1 MLDDTPMMP
10 TGDQAR
16 LSLLA
21 AIIHDSD
28 DAIATK
34 TLDGVV
40 TSWNRGAERI
50 FGYTAAEIVCRPITI
65 LFPPDRLGEET
76 EFLLRLSR
84 GEHVDHYET
93 VRRRKD
99 GRLIDISVTL
109 SPLRDEAGN
118 IFGVSKIARDI
129 TPRKRAEAVRRR
141 AEADV
146 RRQREELAHVLRL
159 TTMGELTTSLA
170 HEISQPLGAI
180 LVNAQAAR
188 RSLDRGASGVKEV
201 GEALTDITADAQRAS
216 QVIQRLRGMVRKQ
229 VEEPVLVD
237 VNGLIQGVVGLLHAD
252 MLGRHISVD
261 LALDE
266 AVPTILGDRIQLEQV
281 VVNLVINACEAIAA
295 ADDGPRAIA
304 IQTSQTGPGRLGIA
318 ISDSGVGVKKS
329 ELARI
334 FDHFVSSKPEGLGM
348 GLAISRSIVHAHGG
362 RIWATRNDDRG
373 LTLHVDLPTRASKPL
388 AD

>member
-1 MLDDTPMMP
+1 MMP
-10 TGDQAR
+10 TGDRTR
-16 LSLLA
+16 LALLA
-21 AIIHDSD
+21 AIVHDSD

-50 FGYTAAEIVCRPITI
+50 FGYTAAEIVRRPITI

-84 GEHVDHYET
+84 GEHIDHYET
-93 VRRRKD
+93 VRQRKD

-109 SPLRDEAGN
+109 SPLRDGAGS
-118 IFGVSKIARDI
+118 IFGASKIARDI
-129 TPRKRAEAVRRR
+129 TLRKRAEAGRRR

-146 RRQREELAHVLRL
+146 RRQREELARVLRL

-180 LVNAQAAR
+180 LVNSQAAR
-188 RSLDRGASGVKEV
+188 LSLDRGASGVKEV
-201 GEALTDITADAQRAS
+201 GAALTDITADAQRAS
-216 QVIQRLRGMVRKQ
+216 QVIRRLRAMFRKQ
-229 VEEPVLVD
+229 ADEPGPVD

-252 MLGRHISVD
+252 MLGRRISVH
-261 LALDE
+261 LVLDE
-266 AVPTILGDRIQLEQV
+266 AGPTILGDRIQLEQV
-281 VVNLVINACEAIAA
+281 VVNLVVNACEAIDAT
-295 ADDGPRAIA
+295 DDGPRAIA
-304 IQTSQTGPGRLGIA
+304 IQTSQTEPGRLGIA
-318 ISDSGVGVKKS
+318 ISDTGVGVKES

-334 FDHFVSSKPEGLGM
+334 FNHFVSSKPEGLGM
-348 GLAISRSIVHAHGG
+348 GLSISRSIVQAHGG

-373 LTLHVDLPTRASKPL
+373 LTVHVDLPTRASKTL
-388 AD
+388 AE

>member
-1 MLDDTPMMP
+1 MLP
-10 TGDQAR
+10 TGDGAR

-50 FGYTAAEIVCRPITI
+50 FGYTAAEMACRPITI

-109 SPLRDEAGN
+109 SPLRDEEGG
-118 IFGVSKIARDI
+118 IVSVSKIARDI

-159 TTMGELTTSLA
+159 TTMAELTTSLA

-180 LVNAQAAR
+180 LVNSQAAR
-188 RSLDRGASGVKEV
+188 RSLDRGAV
-201 GEALTDITADAQRAS
+201 TADAQRAS
-216 QVIQRLRGMVRKQ
+216 QIIQRLRAMFRKQ

-237 VNGLIQGVVGLLHAD
+237 VNGVIQGVVGLLHAD
-252 MLGRHISVD
+252 MLGRRSSVH

-281 VVNLVINACEAIAA
+281 VVNLVINACEAIGA

-304 IQTSQTGPGRLGIA
+304 IQTRLTEPGRLGIA
-318 ISDSGVGVKKS
+318 ISDTGVGVKKS

-348 GLAISRSIVHAHGG
+348 GLAISRSIVQAHGG

-373 LTLHVDLPTRASKPL
+373 LTLHVDLPTRASKTL